1 MDKYVYYSLHEIIKA
16 LNRGNVFKAIRVFEE
31 LRASNSEVAK
41 DVEESIKYY
50 ITPLLDKYI
59 IIISDLCINRRLCF
73 DGYAVTLAEICKHGK
88 NFVIVRHKYY
98 STETLRE
105 AYQLAEKLARQYNA
119 KIVYDFER

>member
-1 MDKYVYYSLHEIIKA
+1 MKRSVYYALHEIISA
-16 LNRGNVFKAIRVFEE
+16 LNRDNFLKALRVFEE
-31 LRASNSEVAK
+31 LKMSDPEIAK